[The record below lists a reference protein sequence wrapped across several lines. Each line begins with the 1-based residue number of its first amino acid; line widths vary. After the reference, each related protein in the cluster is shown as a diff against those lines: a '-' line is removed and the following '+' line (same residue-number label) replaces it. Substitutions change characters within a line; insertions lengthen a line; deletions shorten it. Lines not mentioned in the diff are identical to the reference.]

1 MNVREFD
8 DFIFASNRD
17 GQWAALPHDRS
28 TRTLQDTLAL
38 PSSSDLLARNLVVP
52 DSFHQVENDAATARW
67 HGRETGQPR
76 LFIVH
81 LTQRCNLTCGFC
93 HSSAV
98 GVAASGMDAT
108 SETLAAVARFIAHAP
123 GRSKTIA
130 FQGGEPAL
138 CLDLIAFF
146 QAELAKAVAPG
157 TVVAY
162 GMTTN
167 GTLLTEAV
175 LDRLEAMDVKLSL
188 SIDGPAPLHD
198 VERRFEDGSGSYAA
212 TSAARRVLKDR
223 YRRIYAGQIMV
234 VTAQTAPHY
243 RDIIDE
249 FVAAGGRSFRFK
261 MVTPLGRGKRYVRA
275 EGALPHDAAAATHI
289 AVIEYLK
296 QMFVERGLLVGENYV
311 ITFLRKLMERVNVGD
326 VDTRN
331 PCGIASSVVDFDVRG
346 RIHAC
351 HETSK
356 YKPFLL
362 GDASMAYKEVYESDA
377 ARAARSYT
385 DLARHAGCRS
395 CAYFNYCTPCPA
407 KNYQASGDPE
417 VRPLESPECLRTI
430 SVLDFI
436 LQDMQRDPL
445 YYHAIWQ
452 QDVLMRGLSAL
463 IHPTQPTS
471 SKENEDGYPGRNPEV
486 A

>member
-1 MNVREFD
+1 
-8 DFIFASNRD
+8 
-17 GQWAALPHDRS
+17 
-28 TRTLQDTLAL
+28 
-38 PSSSDLLARNLVVP
+38 
-52 DSFHQVENDAATARW
+52 
-67 HGRETGQPR
+67 
-76 LFIVH
+76 
-81 LTQRCNLTCGFC
+81 
-93 HSSAV
+93 
-98 GVAASGMDAT
+98 MDAT
-108 SETLAAVARFIAHAP
+108 TETLAAVARFIADAP

-146 QAELAKAVAPG
+146 QAEMAKAVAPG
-157 TVVAY
+157 TEVAY

-175 LDRLEAMDVKLSL
+175 LDRLEAMDVRLSL

-198 VERRFEDGSGSYAA
+198 VERRFEDGGGSYAA
-212 TSAARRVLKDR
+212 TADARRVLKDR
-223 YRRIYAGQIMV
+223 YRRIYSGQIMV
-234 VTAQTAPHY
+234 VTPQTAPHY
-243 RDIIDE
+243 REIIDE
-249 FVAAGGRSFRFK
+249 LVAAGSRSFRFK

-275 EGALPHDAAAATHI
+275 EGALPHEEVVATHI
-289 AVIEYLK
+289 AVIKYLK
-296 QMFVERGLLVGENYV
+296 RMFVERDLLVGELYV
-311 ITFLRKLMERVNVGD
+311 ATFLRKLLERVNIGD
-326 VDTRN
+326 VDSRN

-356 YKPFLL
+356 YRPFLL
-362 GDASMAYKEVYESDA
+362 GDASMAYEEVYASQA

-385 DLARHAGCRS
+385 DLARHEGCRS
-395 CAYFNYCTPCPA
+395 CAYFSYCTPCPA

-445 YYHAIWQ
+445 YYHALWQ
-452 QDVLMRGLSAL
+452 EDALSRGFSAL
-463 IHPTQPTS
+463 TRLTQAS
-471 SKENEDGYPGRNPEV
+471 SKENEDGNPRRSPEV